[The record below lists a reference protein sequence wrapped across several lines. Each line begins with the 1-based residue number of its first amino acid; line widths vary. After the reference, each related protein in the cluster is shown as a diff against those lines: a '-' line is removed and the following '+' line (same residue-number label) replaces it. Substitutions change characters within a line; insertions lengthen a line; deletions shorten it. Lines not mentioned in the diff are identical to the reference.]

1 MRPKFDP
8 IIPLVSWY
16 EQNWV
21 YIIWGCFH
29 TNLSFARLTAFA
41 FFSKFS
47 YVKFIPHCGPKLPL
61 GPMMYTSLNL
71 YMYFLRILPQNAS
84 SSFSGPTVIGKK
96 NFKDYLCIIR
106 CKSYSTLLYSNWG
119 YFHTNL
125 NFSSLIVFE
134 KILKISLCTAM

>member
-134 KILKISLCTAM
+134 KIF

>member
-106 CKSYSTLLYSNWG
+106 CKSYSTLLYSTLTEDTSTQIWT
-119 YFHTNL
+119 FL
-125 NFSSLIVFE
+125 
-134 KILKISLCTAM
+134 A